1 MILLYTKPMALN
13 ILLDGSQSRLFRRH
27 RSALKTWENVGLAP
41 CLFLGYVRTSF
52 MATYFY
58 LLVST
63 PSQRIRE
70 ITDPDVS
77 SGVQHCRRS
86 DFSGLGMQ
94 FTVGTWPT
102 FSYDVESLRSLEDYA
117 IQSPSSPLHDFLKLF
132 LLA

>member
-13 ILLDGSQSRLFRRH
+13 ILLDGSQSRPFRRH

-58 LLVST
+58 LLVSA

-77 SGVQHCRRS
+77 SGVQQLQEVRFFRPGDAIHA
-86 DFSGLGMQ
+86 
-94 FTVGTWPT
+94 VGTWPT

-117 IQSPSSPLHDFLKLF
+117 IQSPSSQ
-132 LLA
+132 ATA